1 MEKNIHNVMVNA
13 SQIKMLFGMDAKR
26 AKELMGGNKQIPI
39 TSVSKKLD
47 KFRSFD
53 DRFDGKDKVTVLFD
67 QIQKK
72 GLPDSIKNKVLNNKS
87 CIKKK
92 CLVGTFS
99 VFNQMLS
106 DEQLERLRAGLRYK
120 HDFLYNK
127 NGLTS

>member
-26 AKELMGGNKQIPI
+26 VKELMDGNKQVPI
-39 TSVSKKLD
+39 TSVSNKMD

-53 DRFDGKDKVTVLFD
+53 PRFDNQDKVAVLFE
-67 QIQKK
+67 QLQKK
-72 GLPDSIKNKVLNNKS
+72 GLPDSIKNKVLSNKS

-92 CLVGTFS
+92 CLVGVFS
-99 VFNQMLS
+99 VFNQILS

-120 HDFLYNK
+120 YDFLYGK
-127 NGLTS
+127 GLPS